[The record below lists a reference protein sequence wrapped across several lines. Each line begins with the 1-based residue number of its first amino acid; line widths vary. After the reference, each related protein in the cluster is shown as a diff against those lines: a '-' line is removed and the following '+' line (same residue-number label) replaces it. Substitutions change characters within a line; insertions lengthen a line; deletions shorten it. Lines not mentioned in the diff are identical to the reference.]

1 MSRVAESGLEDR
13 PPQKLEPIAELAT
26 DSNDLASVW
35 AAMRDAAGGGSM
47 PALLEAL
54 EPVELS
60 DDVLRVRGRA
70 FDLTLMEQR
79 RAELQSLALRV
90 RKRATTLEGI
100 PLDEAPVAGP
110 TGEPVR
116 TQSNAEAAME
126 IPLVRQTAELFEGT
140 VVRVLRRTD
149 RN

>member
-1 MSRVAESGLEDR
+1 MPALLAA
-13 PPQKLEPIAELAT
+13 LEPIAL
-26 DSNDLASVW
+26 V
-35 AAMRDAAGGGSM
+35 
-47 PALLEAL
+47 
-54 EPVELS
+54 

-79 RAELQSLALRV
+79 RADLQSLATRI
-90 RKRATTLEGI
+90 RQRATTLEGVT
-100 PLDEAPVAGP
+100 LDEVPVAGP
-110 TGEPVR
+110 EGGPVR

-149 RN
+149 WG